1 MTDLVRIDGL
11 TKKYMNTTA
20 LSDVTFNLAEGRI
33 LGLLGPNG
41 SGKTTLMKILA
52 GVLSPTSGTVLID
65 GKAPGVRTKAEV
77 SFLPDV
83 NQLDRWMTVRE
94 AGDFFHDF
102 YADFDEKKF
111 QELLA
116 VMRLNAGQK
125 ISALS
130 KGMIEKTRLSL
141 AFARSAKLFILDEP
155 FGGLDPLARS
165 QVLTAIVDNFR
176 EGCSMILSTHMVA
189 DVERFFDDVIF
200 LDEGCIIRTG
210 EAEELRTRQGKSIED
225 IYKEVYGN
233 VEAH

>member
-1 MTDLVRIDGL
+1 MTKLVQVDSL
-11 TKKYMNTTA
+11 TKRYFTKTA
-20 LSDVTFNLAEGRI
+20 LSDVTFQLEEGRI

-41 SGKTTLMKILA
+41 CGKTTLMKILA
-52 GVLSPTSGTVLID
+52 GVLSPTSGTALID
-65 GKAPGVRTKAEV
+65 GEEPGVRTKAIV

-94 AGDFFHDF
+94 AGAFFRDF
-102 YADFDEKKF
+102 YPDFDEKKF
-111 QELLA
+111 QELLS
-116 VMRLNAGQK
+116 VMQLNEDQK

-130 KGMIEKTRLSL
+130 KGMIEKARLSL

-189 DVERFFDDVIF
+189 DVERFFDDVVF
-200 LDEGCIIRTG
+200 LDDGCVIRTG
-210 EAEELRTRQGKSIED
+210 EAEELRTRHGKSIEE

-233 VEAH
+233 VETR